1 MSTSISAQCHT
12 FIRVVVTLL
21 AYYKNIEKAAAILGR
36 ESLIRIEITSNRLHS
51 LTTTTTVL
59 NGVRVVA
66 PIKNN

>member
-36 ESLIRIEITSNRLHS
+36 ESLIRIEI
-51 LTTTTTVL
+51 
-59 NGVRVVA
+59 VVA